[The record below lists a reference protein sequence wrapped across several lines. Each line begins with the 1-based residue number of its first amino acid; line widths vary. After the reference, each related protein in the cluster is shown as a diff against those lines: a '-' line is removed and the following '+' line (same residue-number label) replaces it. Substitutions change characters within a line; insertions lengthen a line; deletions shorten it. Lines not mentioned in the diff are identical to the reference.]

1 MAKRSERAP
10 RSAAKTQVTSE
21 AATETKQSGAT
32 LGFEGKLWLTA
43 DKSRSNMDAA
53 EYTHVVFGL
62 SQARCGQGDCPGATP
77 KFRTRHDQTT
87 NAS

>member
-32 LGFEGKLWLTA
+32 LGFEATPWLTT
-43 DKSRSNMDAA
+43 DKSRSNMDVA
-53 EYTHVVFGL
+53 EQYVVFGL
-62 SQARCGQGDCPGATP
+62 SQARCGQGDCPGAHP
-77 KFRTRHDQTT
+77 EVQD
-87 NAS
+87 SP